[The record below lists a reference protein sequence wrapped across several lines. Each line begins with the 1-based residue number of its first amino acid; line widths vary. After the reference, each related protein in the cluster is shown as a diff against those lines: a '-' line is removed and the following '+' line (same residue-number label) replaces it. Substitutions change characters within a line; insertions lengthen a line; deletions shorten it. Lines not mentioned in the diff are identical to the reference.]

1 MRKHKITEEEKIA
14 LKLSAITA
22 DLRLD
27 LEMVG
32 RYFGRVNP
40 NVSNRRLQVIAEAS
54 QYEKDIQ
61 NGITDEYNF

>member
-14 LKLSAITA
+14 LKLSAITS

>member
-14 LKLSAITA
+14 LKLSAIMA
-22 DLRLD
+22 DIRLD
-27 LEMVG
+27 LELVG

-40 NVSNRRLQVIAEAS
+40 NVSNKRLQVVAEAS

-61 NGITDEYNF
+61 NGKIDEYDY

>member
-61 NGITDEYNF
+61 NGKIDEYNF

>member
-14 LKLSAITA
+14 LKLSAIMA